1 MHVRKHRYH
10 HLFLA
15 VSLSSIFP
23 LIHVRPLVV
32 SLRPRG
38 KPPSQWHNIWK
49 LYHYL
54 NLPFQLP
61 SPPLE
66 LYIWIMKHITLFP
79 MPVPLY
85 LPFCLLGMHFLC
97 QSNLFSS
104 LMNQLNSH
112 HLLFPVWITYPN
124 PCHMHPQDSMVPPH
138 HRPNTLFDNTHGSC
152 LLLCLSSLSRYLLKY
167 RFWVSQFCVLT
178 S

>member
-38 KPPSQWHNIWK
+38 KPPSQWHDIWK

-61 SPPLE
+61 SPPLKV
-66 LYIWIMKHITLFP
+66 YIWIMKHITLFP

-104 LMNQLNSH
+104 LMNQLNYH

-138 HRPNTLFDNTHGSC
+138 HRPNTLFDNTHDSC